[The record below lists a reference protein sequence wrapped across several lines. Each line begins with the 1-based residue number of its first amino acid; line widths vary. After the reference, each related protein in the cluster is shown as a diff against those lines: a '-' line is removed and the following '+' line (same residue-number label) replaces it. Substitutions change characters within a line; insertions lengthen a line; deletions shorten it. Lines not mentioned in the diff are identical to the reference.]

1 MEQKLV
7 MVDVGSNRVFDMG
20 EINRNGFIS
29 EINLNEL
36 FVDLW
41 LVKKMVPVTN
51 ANKDSLG
58 FLYILL
64 ERN

>member
-7 MVDVGSNRVFDMG
+7 MVDVESNRVFDMG
-20 EINRNGFIS
+20 EINPNRFIS